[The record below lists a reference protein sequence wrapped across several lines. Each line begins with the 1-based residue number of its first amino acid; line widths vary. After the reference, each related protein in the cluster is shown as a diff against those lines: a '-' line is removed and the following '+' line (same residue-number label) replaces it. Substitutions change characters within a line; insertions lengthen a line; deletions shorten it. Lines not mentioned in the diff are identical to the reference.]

1 MQRKYRKF
9 PQKCTHLQ
17 RRVCRGKCAS
27 FLHAN
32 PSVRKTGFLEILHW
46 SKVVFVL
53 DLFTDET
60 LENSSCRIE
69 RNRSQGDEKQ
79 ASVSTSLSLESW
91 DRFLTG
97 SPEWFHVTV
106 ISKTRSRPRVVA
118 RIRLGW
124 IPRNESSPTRALQ
137 LFVSCSESNTT
148 RRVIFASMRTEVRLG
163 NLVLL
168 F

>member
-9 PQKCTHLQ
+9 PEKMH
-17 RRVCRGKCAS
+17 S
-27 FLHAN
+27 FAKTCVSWKMRFFPPRKSLGRKNGIPGDFALE
-32 PSVRKTGFLEILHW
+32 PS

-53 DLFTDET
+53 DPFTDET

-97 SPEWFHVTV
+97 SPE
-106 ISKTRSRPRVVA
+106 
-118 RIRLGW
+118 
-124 IPRNESSPTRALQ
+124 
-137 LFVSCSESNTT
+137 
-148 RRVIFASMRTEVRLG
+148 
-163 NLVLL
+163 
-168 F
+168 